1 MTRIVEETDSVW
13 ASDLCAPCICV
24 HRLMENAQARVV
36 QRDDFETKT
45 LERLFE
51 QCDVIVR
58 ISEPA
63 DLTVIGFIADQ
74 ERDALLGQGSR

>member
-13 ASDLCAPCICV
+13 ASDLCAPCIGV

-36 QRDDFETKT
+36 QRDDFEIKT
-45 LERLFE
+45 LERMFE